1 MTVRAFRLSPGL
13 KVASGLFLV
22 VWSVIAAFPLVWT
35 ALMSFR
41 LPLDAL
47 SSDPMAVIL
56 GPVTLARAGGVSVVD
71 LVAVAVAAIAAWWL
85 PARHG
90 AAGARLLAVGGMEP
104 LGWVLAALLYAVAL
118 GIVGLLVLPP
128 LVGLVETIVG
138 VLPLVG
144 GLARPV
150 VGFTG
155 EHYEA
160 VWIARGF
167 HKEFVNSIT
176 LTVGVVVVS
185 LSVGTLAGYG
195 LARAR
200 TPIAFWILVTALIFR
215 ALPHSVLV
223 AGYLPPFL
231 NSHEILQPLWEMPVL
246 GPVLGLFSD
255 TAPTLYG
262 QPWAVVLV
270 LVAINQPFTIWMLR
284 SFFMNIP
291 KELDEAAQVD
301 GCSRIQA
308 FVKVILPVMW
318 PGIIT
323 TGLFSFL
330 LAYNDFLISS
340 QMMNADKMTMT
351 SALSAYMNADDDAF
365 KLMQGV
371 AGAVSITAPLVVLVL
386 FFQKQLVS
394 GLTQGAVKG

>member
-1 MTVRAFRLSPGL
+1 MSQPSDTPKLADRMPFWLMALTGIGLTVWVLA
-13 KVASGLFLV
+13 
-22 VWSVIAAFPLVWT
+22 AAFPFFWMTLI
-35 ALMSFR
+35 SFR
-41 LPLDAL
+41 LPVDAF
-47 SSDPMAVIL
+47 
-56 GPVTLARAGGVSVVD
+56 SVPPK
-71 LVAVAVAAIAAWWL
+71 LIAPFTAEHYWQLWVGDRFWL
-85 PARHG
+85 KF
-90 AAGARLLAVGGMEP
+90 LNS
-104 LGWVLAALLYAVAL
+104 
-118 GIVGLLVLPP
+118 
-128 LVGLVETIVG
+128 TIITVG
-138 VLPLVG
+138 VLVISLTIG
-144 GLARPV
+144 CLAAYALARYGGAL
-150 VGFTG
+150 GF
-155 EHYEA
+155 
-160 VWIARGF
+160 W
-167 HKEFVNSIT
+167 
-176 LTVGVVVVS
+176 L
-185 LSVGTLAGYG
+185 L
-195 LARAR
+195 
-200 TPIAFWILVTALIFR
+200 LVALIFR
-215 ALPHSVLV
+215 ALPHVTL
-223 AGYLPPFL
+223 LPSYKFAFF
-231 NSHEILQPLWEMPVL
+231 E
-246 GPVLGLFSD
+246 LGLWNRYE
-255 TAPTLYG
+255 TLI
-262 QPWAVVLV
+262 VI

-291 KELDEAAQVD
+291 KELDEAALVD

>member
-1 MTVRAFRLSPGL
+1 
-13 KVASGLFLV
+13 
-22 VWSVIAAFPLVWT
+22 
-35 ALMSFR
+35 
-41 LPLDAL
+41 
-47 SSDPMAVIL
+47 
-56 GPVTLARAGGVSVVD
+56 
-71 LVAVAVAAIAAWWL
+71 
-85 PARHG
+85 
-90 AAGARLLAVGGMEP
+90 
-104 LGWVLAALLYAVAL
+104 
-118 GIVGLLVLPP
+118 
-128 LVGLVETIVG
+128 
-138 VLPLVG
+138 
-144 GLARPV
+144 
-150 VGFTG
+150 
-155 EHYEA
+155 
-160 VWIARGF
+160 
-167 HKEFVNSIT
+167 
-176 LTVGVVVVS
+176 
-185 LSVGTLAGYG
+185 
-195 LARAR
+195 
-200 TPIAFWILVTALIFR
+200 
-215 ALPHSVLV
+215 
-223 AGYLPPFL
+223 
-231 NSHEILQPLWEMPVL
+231 
-246 GPVLGLFSD
+246 
-255 TAPTLYG
+255 
-262 QPWAVVLV
+262 
-270 LVAINQPFTIWMLR
+270 VAINQPFTIWMLR